1 MIIHPGGGGQYG
13 WLELPENLKK
23 EETRNGQLSLADLEK
38 LNPENES
45 KTAKKKGKKPRK
57 ETAETGKEPEDAS
70 QSSLFDF

>member
-1 MIIHPGGGGQYG
+1 MQYDFFKSPI
-13 WLELPENLKK
+13 L
-23 EETRNGQLSLADLEK
+23 RVY
-38 LNPENES
+38 PENES